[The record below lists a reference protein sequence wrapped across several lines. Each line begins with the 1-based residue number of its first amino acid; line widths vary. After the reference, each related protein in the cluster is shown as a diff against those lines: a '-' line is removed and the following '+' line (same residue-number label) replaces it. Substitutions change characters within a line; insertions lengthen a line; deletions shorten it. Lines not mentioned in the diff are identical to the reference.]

1 MLGGSITD
9 VSSSFAFFF
18 FRVEDRYWT
27 LHREQAKE
35 KGAFKQSL
43 RSSIW
48 RTLRYHA
55 GTVAFGALVIAVVQ
69 FLRAC
74 LAYLDKQTKNLQKKN
89 ALIRIMFKVVACCLP
104 VMILQQRTFLD

>member
-1 MLGGSITD
+1 MTSLLLLSFL
-9 VSSSFAFFF
+9 SSH
-18 FRVEDRYWT
+18 RYWT

-104 VMILQQRTFLD
+104 VMDSAAEDFCRL

>member
-1 MLGGSITD
+1 MGDTLPGNSLLMLGAGGLHYPLLTSLLLLC
-9 VSSSFAFFF
+9 FFFF
-18 FRVEDRYWT
+18 FRVDGRYWT

-55 GTVAFGALVIAVVQ
+55 GTARRISAEHLIATKALRCTAAAWILTVAESFAK
-69 FLRAC
+69 F
-74 LAYLDKQTKNLQKKN
+74 
-89 ALIRIMFKVVACCLP
+89 
-104 VMILQQRTFLD
+104 